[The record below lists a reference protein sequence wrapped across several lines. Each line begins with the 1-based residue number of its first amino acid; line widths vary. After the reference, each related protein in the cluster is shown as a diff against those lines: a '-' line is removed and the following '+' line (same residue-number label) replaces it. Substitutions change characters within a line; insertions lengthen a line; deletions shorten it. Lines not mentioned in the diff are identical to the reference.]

1 MPSLRDMETIETVDS
16 GMRNQNAVD
25 DFFRPAFS
33 AAIKYDR
40 VAGYFSSTVLASVG
54 RGITSFAQRR
64 GKMRLLTSHH
74 LTPKDN
80 SALENYFSSSEFSNS
95 LVEEFENS
103 LKSGLSVGAAAE
115 KNHLAAMCWMLKED
129 LLEIRVVLPERLE
142 EDPTISTF
150 ELFHS
155 KFGIFQDSYGNKVAF
170 AGSINETSNAWTRN
184 LENFDIFQSWIS
196 GRDSYI
202 DPKINMFEKLWD
214 GADIGPW
221 KTIELPNAVK
231 QKLINDYAPADFPLL
246 EQLVIEEEDF
256 NGLRSYQI
264 DAVKSWEQ
272 ASRKGILEMATGT
285 GKTRTAAQCI
295 SRTQELGSLLT
306 VVIVP
311 YQHIGEQW
319 AQELSDM
326 SPIYATANWRQRIGK
341 EINEAAFGRRRNLTV
356 IVVKNTASSTDFVE
370 MMTEASQDFDNF
382 LLLGDEVHWL
392 GAPTLQNA
400 LNESANFRL
409 GLSATPN
416 RYFDEDGT
424 DALFSYFGK
433 SVYELS
439 LEKALTLRDANG
451 DPVLTP
457 YNYHPIPVDLS
468 QNELEKY
475 SEFSQKIIRL
485 RSQLDNAG
493 SDKRQI
499 YEKLEL
505 LYILRSNIS
514 KSAEF
519 KIPVFEELISGMGS
533 NLKDVLIY
541 CADFNQLGEVAE
553 ILRNLQIPTQQITG
567 KEGANASAEF
577 GGLSER
583 EYIISHFAQGE
594 IGVLLAID
602 CLDEGVDIP
611 SAKTGIILASS
622 GNVKEFIQ
630 RRGRLMRAFPGKSE
644 AQIYDFCV
652 LPSGET
658 PTEQGIAATEIKRM
672 YEFAKDCKNSEE
684 IFSFIDDLGIDIN
697 DPRHF

>member
-1 MPSLRDMETIETVDS
+1 MNRGKIIENIPTGKPVDSGHDVSIFDAPSSLPSLKSMEIIETVDS
-16 GMRNQNAVD
+16 GMRTQNAVD

-40 VAGYFSSTVLASVG
+40 VAGYFSSTVLASAG
-54 RGITSFAQRR
+54 RGITSFAHRR

-80 SALENYFSSSEFSNS
+80 SALENFFSSNEFSNS
-95 LVEEFENS
+95 LVEEFEAS
-103 LKSGLSVGAAAE
+103 LNNGLSVGDAAE

-129 LLEIRVVLPERLE
+129 LLEIRVVLPEKVE
-142 EDPTISTF
+142 EDPTTSTF

-155 KFGIFQDSYGNKVAF
+155 KFGIFQDTQGNKVAF

-184 LENFDIFQSWIS
+184 LENFDIFQSWIP

-202 DPKINMFEKLWD
+202 DPKLRMFERLWE

-221 KTIELPNAVK
+221 KTIELPKAVK

-246 EQLVIEEEDF
+246 EQKKIDDDF
-256 NGLRSYQI
+256 KGLRSYQV

-272 ASRKGILEMATGT
+272 ASRRGILEMATGT

-326 SPIYATANWRQRIGK
+326 SPIYASTNWRQKISK

-356 IVVKNTASSTDFVE
+356 IVVKNTASSSDFVQ
-370 MMTEASQDFDNF
+370 MMTEASHDFDNF

-439 LEKALTLRDANG
+439 LEKALTLRDTIGN
-451 DPVLTP
+451 PVLTP
-457 YNYHPIPVDLS
+457 YTYHPIPVDLS
-468 QNELEKY
+468 PTELEKY
-475 SEFSQKIIRL
+475 SDFSQKIIRL
-485 RSQLDNAG
+485 RSQLDNSG
-493 SDKRQI
+493 SNKREI

-519 KIPVFEELISGMGS
+519 KIPVFEELISGMGKQ
-533 NLKDVLIY
+533 LKDVLIY

-567 KEGANASAEF
+567 KEGAHASAEF
-577 GGLSER
+577 SGLSER

-630 RRGRLMRAFPGKSE
+630 RRGRLMRAFPGKVKPK
-644 AQIYDFCV
+644 F
-652 LPSGET
+652 
-658 PTEQGIAATEIKRM
+658 M
-672 YEFAKDCKNSEE
+672 
-684 IFSFIDDLGIDIN
+684 IFVSYLQEKVQQN
-697 DPRHF
+697 KELLRPK